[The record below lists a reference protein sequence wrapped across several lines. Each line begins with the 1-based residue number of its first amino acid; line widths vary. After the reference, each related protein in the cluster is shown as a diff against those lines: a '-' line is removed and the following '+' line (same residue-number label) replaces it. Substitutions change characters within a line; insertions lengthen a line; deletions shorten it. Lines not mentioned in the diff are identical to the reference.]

1 MIFCFII
8 CDHHQHNLS
17 FFSFQTEIEEE
28 NDTSTTTDHVAK
40 AMSTILNLDEA
51 SAETSKPKAKHQK
64 HVKGKSSKSSSRRNS
79 KQASRP
85 RSFLEQ
91 NIKKAGSTVQRRQ
104 SFIPADTSDTSN
116 EPMVN
121 LNAYN
126 GVKSIKSNSIDIS
139 VMKRTKNHSV
149 RKAISKE
156 QIALNSAYIC
166 LTEELKIRRELRKNI
181 SVKIGRANDKL
192 KSLLEKHKFGD
203 VKNQSPTQA
212 LISLIA
218 KQKTN
223 QYEKPTRAKQHRRES
238 RGAIKIQNYDDPD
251 RI

>member
-1 MIFCFII
+1 
-8 CDHHQHNLS
+8 
-17 FFSFQTEIEEE
+17 
-28 NDTSTTTDHVAK
+28 
-40 AMSTILNLDEA
+40 MSTILNFDEA
-51 SAETSKPKAKHQK
+51 SAEANKPKAKTQK
-64 HVKGKSSKSSSRRNS
+64 HLKGKSSKSSSRRNS
-79 KQASRP
+79 KQATRP

-91 NIKKAGSTVQRRQ
+91 NIKKAGNKAQRRQ
-104 SFIPADTSDTSN
+104 SFIPIDTIDTSN
-116 EPMVN
+116 ESMSNSNV
-121 LNAYN
+121 LNS
-126 GVKSIKSNSIDIS
+126 VKSMKSKSIDIS

-156 QIALNSAYIC
+156 QIALNSAYVC
-166 LTEELKIRRELRKNI
+166 LTEELTIRRELRKNI
-181 SVKIGRANDKL
+181 CVKMGRANDKL

-223 QYEKPTRAKQHRRES
+223 QYEKPTRARQHRRES
-238 RGAIKIQNYDDPD
+238 RGAIKIQSYDDPD

>member
-1 MIFCFII
+1 
-8 CDHHQHNLS
+8 
-17 FFSFQTEIEEE
+17 
-28 NDTSTTTDHVAK
+28 
-40 AMSTILNLDEA
+40 MSTILYLNDAPTEP
-51 SAETSKPKAKHQK
+51 SKPKAKPIKQA
-64 HVKGKSSKSSSRRNS
+64 KGKSSKSSSRRNS
-79 KQASRP
+79 KHGIRP

-104 SFIPADTSDTSN
+104 SLIPTDTIDASKEALENSSSHK
-116 EPMVN
+116 
-121 LNAYN
+121 
-126 GVKSIKSNSIDIS
+126 GVKSMKSKSIDIS

-181 SVKIGRANDKL
+181 SVKIGRANNKL

-203 VKNQSPTQA
+203 VKDQSPTQA

-223 QYEKPTRAKQHRRES
+223 QYEKPTRNKQHRKES
-238 RGAIKIQNYDDPD
+238 RGAIKIQNYNDDPD

>member
-1 MIFCFII
+1 MIINNITCPF
-8 CDHHQHNLS
+8 L
-17 FFSFQTEIEEE
+17 FQKEIEEE
-28 NDTSTTTDHVAK
+28 NGTSSPTDHVVK
-40 AMSTILNLDEA
+40 AMSTILNFDEA
-51 SAETSKPKAKHQK
+51 FAEASKPKAKTQK
-64 HVKGKSSKSSSRRNS
+64 QLKGKSSKSSSRRNS
-79 KQASRP
+79 KQPTRP

-91 NIKKAGSTVQRRQ
+91 NIKKAGNKGQRRQ
-104 SFIPADTSDTSN
+104 SCIPPDTIHTSN
-116 EPMVN
+116 ESMSN
-121 LNAYN
+121 SNALNGA
-126 GVKSIKSNSIDIS
+126 KSKKSNSIDIS

-156 QIALNSAYIC
+156 QIALNSAYVC

-181 SVKIGRANDKL
+181 CVKMGRANDKL

-223 QYEKPTRAKQHRRES
+223 QYEKPTRARQHRRES
-238 RGAIKIQNYDDPD
+238 RGAIKIQSYDDPD